1 MTTAGSESTLS
12 TYTASDGENIALQDW
27 PLPDGL
33 ALRGVVLIV
42 HGLGEHAGRHDALA
56 KRLNGWGF
64 AVRGYD
70 HYGHGES
77 GGARGT
83 LPTASRLVDDL
94 ADMIDSTRVR
104 MGRSVP
110 LILLGHSLGGLVA
123 ADLVAQ
129 ERRSIEGLVLSSPA
143 IDPGLSLLQKLML
156 ATLPHIAPNL
166 TVNNG
171 VDAAYISHDMEVV
184 NDYRRDPRVHDR
196 VSSRIGRF
204 VVDAAARTMR
214 GAAQWRIPT
223 LLMYAADDKLVNPA
237 GSRAFAAAAPR
248 AVVTTQCFDGL
259 YHEIFHELDPE
270 PVYQRLKQWLDVR
283 FCEPARRAQ
292 HRSAAPAA
300 TSRSSAG
307 SSPAS

>member
-1 MTTAGSESTLS
+1 MTTAVSDSTLS

-56 KRLNGWGF
+56 RRLNGWGF

-77 GGARGT
+77 GGARGS

-94 ADMIDSTRVR
+94 ADMIDSTRSR
-104 MGRSVP
+104 MGRGVP
-110 LILLGHSLGGLVA
+110 LIVVGHSLGGLVA

-129 ERRSIEGLVLSSPA
+129 DRRRIDGLVLSSPA
-143 IDPGLSLLQKLML
+143 LDPGLSLLQKLML
-156 ATLPHIAPNL
+156 ATLPHIAPNM

-171 VDAAYISHDMEVV
+171 LETAYISHDLEVV
-184 NDYRRDPRVHDR
+184 AAYRRDPRVHDR
-196 VSSRIGRF
+196 VSPRIGRF
-204 VVDAAARTMR
+204 IVDAAARTLR
-214 GAAQWRIPT
+214 GAAQWRVPT
-223 LLMYAADDKLVNPA
+223 LLMYASDDRLVNPS

-259 YHEIFHELDPE
+259 YHEILHELDPE
-270 PVYQRLKQWLDVR
+270 PVYQRLMQWLDVR
-283 FCEPARRAQ
+283 FSGPARRAPHQ
-292 HRSAAPAA
+292 SAPLAA

>member
-1 MTTAGSESTLS
+1 MTTAGSDSTLS

-56 KRLNGWGF
+56 RRLNTWGF

-77 GGARGT
+77 GGARGA
-83 LPTASRLVDDL
+83 LPTATRLVDDL

-104 MGRSVP
+104 MGRAVP
-110 LILLGHSLGGLVA
+110 LLLFGHSLGGLVA

-129 ERRSIEGLVLSSPA
+129 DRRRVDGLVLSSPA
-143 IDPGLSLLQKLML
+143 LDPGLNLLQKLMV
-156 ATLPHIAPNL
+156 ATLPHIAPNI

-171 VDAAYISHDMEVV
+171 LDAAFISHDTEVV

-196 VSSRIGRF
+196 VSPRIGRF
-204 VVDAAARTMR
+204 IVDAAAQTMK
-214 GAAQWRIPT
+214 GAAQWRVPT
-223 LLMYAADDKLVNPA
+223 LLMYAADDRLVNPA

-248 AVVTTQCFDGL
+248 AVVTSQCFDGL

-270 PVYQRLKQWLDVR
+270 PVYLRLRQWLDAR
-283 FCEPARRAQ
+283 FSGPARRAL
-292 HRSAAPAA
+292 HRSAQPAA
-300 TSRSSAG
+300 MSRSSAG